1 MTPLVGWHP
10 HETWAWLTGSPL
22 FGLTLTLGGYA
33 VGRWA
38 HRRTGSPLLQPVL
51 VAIVLVGAVLMLTD
65 VPYADYL
72 AGGRFVGFWLGPA
85 TVALALPLHQEWH
98 LVRRAA
104 VPILVGV
111 VAGAVVSI
119 GSAVLLTRVAG
130 GDRTLQLTMAP
141 KAATTPVSLLS
152 SVAAMRQTN
161 STRVDNGVR
170 SPYRLAVSIASSAST
185 VIVTSKPPEIHDTGS
200 TFTGSAR
207 NTAPAA
213 RLVHRDVSHALASR
227 ATMNAAVPWRATF
240 HRCSATG
247 PEPSCRRSA
256 HTNITTGRN
265 SDGVGAPSIQ

>member
-141 KAATTPVSLLS
+141 KAATTPVSLALS
-152 SVAAMRQTN
+152 AQVGGLPALTAVLTILAGI
-161 STRVDNGVR
+161 TGATVGPWVLD
-170 SPYRLAVSIASSAST
+170 RLRIRDLRARGIALGAVSHGIGTSRALQESRTEGAFSALSMALT
-185 VIVTSKPPEIHDTGS
+185 
-200 TFTGSAR
+200 
-207 NTAPAA
+207 
-213 RLVHRDVSHALASR
+213 ALATSLL
-227 ATMNAAVPWRATF
+227 VPLLLKLV
-240 HRCSATG
+240 
-247 PEPSCRRSA
+247 E
-256 HTNITTGRN
+256 
-265 SDGVGAPSIQ
+265 

>member
-141 KAATTPVSLLS
+141 KAATTPVSLALS
-152 SVAAMRQTN
+152 AQVG
-161 STRVDNGVR
+161 GV
-170 SPYRLAVSIASSAST
+170 PALTAVLTILAGITGATVGPWVLDRLRIRDLRARGIALGAVSHGIGTSRALQESRTEGAFSALSMALT
-185 VIVTSKPPEIHDTGS
+185 
-200 TFTGSAR
+200 
-207 NTAPAA
+207 
-213 RLVHRDVSHALASR
+213 ALATSLL
-227 ATMNAAVPWRATF
+227 VPLLLKLV
-240 HRCSATG
+240 
-247 PEPSCRRSA
+247 E
-256 HTNITTGRN
+256 
-265 SDGVGAPSIQ
+265 